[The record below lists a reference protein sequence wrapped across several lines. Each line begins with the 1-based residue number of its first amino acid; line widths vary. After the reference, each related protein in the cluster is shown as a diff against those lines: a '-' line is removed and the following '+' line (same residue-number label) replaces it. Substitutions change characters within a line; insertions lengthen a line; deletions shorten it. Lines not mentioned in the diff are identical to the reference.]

1 MKRISHLLLLPL
13 LLAPAIGKAAIHD
26 TTGDIDIG
34 ISRDVMQATVVCTK
48 TDVLFKLMEYVADGK
63 RDVGIKYLEERT
75 KAGACV
81 AVRTQSVTVL
91 AVKMAKISGA
101 QRTTP
106 SIYVLVKVRGPDF
119 TGYVGPS
126 NLNHRGFNII
136 KDVQLLNKRLGSPLV
151 Q

>member
-1 MKRISHLLLLPL
+1 MKRISHLMLLPL
-13 LLAPAIGKAAIHD
+13 LLVSPISKAAIHD

-48 TDVLFKLMEYVADGK
+48 TDVLFKLMEYVANGK
-63 RDVGIKYLEERT
+63 RDAGIKYLEEKT
-75 KAGACV
+75 KAGACITV
-81 AVRTQSVTVL
+81 KTQSVTVL
-91 AVKMAKISGA
+91 AVKMAKISGT
-101 QRTTP
+101 QRPTP

-126 NLNHRGFNII
+126 NLNNRGFDII
-136 KDVQLLNKRLGSPLV
+136 KEVQLLNKRLGSPLV